1 MNALEVYTESP
12 VSDAVRT
19 LEETLG
25 AHNVIYDPY
34 DYSAVHRRLPLRFV
48 NERGIITH
56 GDVKVADSGDIVL
69 VREDRDIPD
78 LLIEHESD
86 HKVRARVTKRR
97 RKTAPVKRTERPT
110 TVQEMY
116 SKRNELQHSINQHE
130 IEFLRNP
137 TEITQTLLAAQRAAI
152 SELEAHIVAES

>member
-1 MNALEVYTESP
+1 MEVYTESP
-12 VSDAVRT
+12 VATAVQA

-25 AHNVIYDPY
+25 PHNVIYDPY
-34 DYSAVHRRLPLRFV
+34 DYSAVHQRLPLRFV
-48 NERGIITH
+48 NERGVIIH
-56 GDVKVADSGDIVL
+56 GDVKVADSGDVIL
-69 VREDRDIPD
+69 VREDQDVPD

-86 HKVRARVTKRR
+86 HKVHARVTKRR

-152 SELEAHIVAES
+152 SELEARIVVES